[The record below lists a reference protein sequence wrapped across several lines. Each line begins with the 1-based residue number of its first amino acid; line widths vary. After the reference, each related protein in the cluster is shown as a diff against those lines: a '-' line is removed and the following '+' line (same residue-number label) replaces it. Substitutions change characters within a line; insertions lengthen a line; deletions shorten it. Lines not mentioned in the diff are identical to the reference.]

1 MFKRF
6 ISVLAASVLAT
17 GYTTSSFAQEG
28 EESLDTLERSQAR
41 KKIVACA
48 DPYTFP
54 YSIKNTNP
62 PGFDVEIMEEIAK
75 AGGMALEMYWA
86 DTGTRGGMS
95 RALRNSIIKGRC
107 DIFAGVGDNGDDDIL
122 MGQLAFSNPYMA
134 IGYVLVVQNT
144 AAGMN
149 SIEELAAAD
158 IRIGVQMSTPMD
170 DWLFTHG
177 VKREV
182 YPDNARAMKGMV
194 DGQVDA
200 ALVWATVPVVAKKN
214 HPEAVFKI
222 SEGFKPQEG
231 QQWNLNFLVRKRDKA
246 FKEFIDEA
254 IQKLLDDGTIK
265 GIVEKYGVPYFA
277 PLDVE

>member
-1 MFKRF
+1 
-6 ISVLAASVLAT
+6 LAASVLAT

-231 QQWNLNFLVRKRDKA
+231 QQWNLNYLVRKRDKA

-277 PLDVE
+277 PLDAE